1 MEKMRLALDIDNY
14 PELIILDNRF
24 QEDIEDKGRKA
35 TTGKAIPMINIE
47 LLRDLLDVS
56 QDIRLINL
64 KTHKQIKKAIVFVDE
79 DSLDVVYC
87 IPRRSYIKKVWYSGT

>member
-56 QDIRLINL
+56 QDLRLINL
-64 KTHKQIKKAIVFVDE
+64 KTHKQIKKAIIFIDE
-79 DSLDVVYC
+79 ETLEVVYC
-87 IPRRSYIKKVWYSGT
+87 IPRRVYTRRGPS